1 MATKTATGGLSRITI
16 VAPRTR
22 MDLALPSD
30 VPMADLL
37 PTLLRYAGEDMADEG
52 ARHGGWALSRLG
64 GAPLDGGR
72 TAAQLSVR
80 DGEVLYFNPRS
91 DAAPEIVFDDVVDAV
106 ATATNQRPGAWQVG
120 ATRSF
125 AVIFAAAALGAGAV
139 AALFAGPPH
148 LPGAVAALLVAVALL
163 VGAAVLSRAAGD
175 SGTGAVLA
183 MVGLVH
189 AATGGLLLLAG
200 DRSLTE
206 LASPHVLLAATAAVV
221 AGAVAVLAVG
231 DRYPLFFAAIGV
243 AAATGLG
250 AVLCLVLGLDA
261 AASAAVIAAV
271 AFGVVPALPMMAYR
285 LARLPVPSIPT
296 GPEDLKTDSES
307 VDGRQVL
314 QQSERADEFLTGLLW
329 TVAVLVL
336 GAQIV
341 LAVDGRLPAVLLC
354 LVLALLAL
362 LRARPLLGRAQRTPV
377 LLAGTVGL
385 GLAAATTFAGGS
397 LPVRLGLILGGL
409 VLAAVISLIY
419 GLSVAGKRISP
430 VWGRLLDIVEIL
442 LIISLV
448 PLAFWVCGLYGWIVN
463 LRP

>member
-1 MATKTATGGLSRITI
+1 M
-16 VAPRTR
+16 
-22 MDLALPSD
+22 
-30 VPMADLL
+30 
-37 PTLLRYAGEDMADEG
+37 
-52 ARHGGWALSRLG
+52 
-64 GAPLDGGR
+64 
-72 TAAQLSVR
+72 
-80 DGEVLYFNPRS
+80 
-91 DAAPEIVFDDVVDAV
+91 
-106 ATATNQRPGAWQVG
+106 
-120 ATRSF
+120 
-125 AVIFAAAALGAGAV
+125 
-139 AALFAGPPH
+139 
-148 LPGAVAALLVAVALL
+148 AALLVAVALL

-183 MVGLVH
+183 LVGLTH

-200 DRSLTE
+200 DRPLTE

-231 DRYPLFFAAIGV
+231 DRYPLLRRDRG
-243 AAATGLG
+243 GRSDRPG
-250 AVLCLVLGLDA
+250 ALLCLLFGLDA

-271 AFGVVPALPMMAYR
+271 AFGLVPALPMTAYR

-314 QQSERADEFLTGLLW
+314 QQSERADQFLTGLLW
-329 TVAVLVL
+329 TVSVLVL
-336 GAQIV
+336 GAELV
-341 LAVDGRLPAVLLC
+341 LALDGSLPAVLLC

-385 GLAAATTFAGGS
+385 GLAATATFAGGS
-397 LPVRLGLILGGL
+397 LPIRLGLILGGL

-419 GLSVAGKRISP
+419 GLTVAGKRISP
-430 VWGRLLDIVEIL
+430 VWGRLLDIAEIL
-442 LIISLV
+442 LIIALV